1 MGLKMIKSILLP
13 IDGSAFTQ
21 CSLQYGVSLAR
32 SFGAKLKVLTV
43 IDIRIF
49 EWAMAMGVEGF
60 APVIPSS
67 AYQEE
72 SQQLLEQKA
81 EKILERAAEFLKSE
95 KVNFE
100 TEKTSGSP
108 SESICEKSR
117 LADMIIMGS
126 HGEFARWSDKML
138 GATLE
143 SVSRLCIK
151 PILVTHKEYHQIK
164 KILFAYDG
172 SQNSNKALPWVGA
185 LASEL
190 KAPVTIL
197 TVNSDDQEA
206 ETILNEAV
214 EYLRAYN
221 LKKINRVK
229 KTGDAVTQIISLS
242 NELSDSL
249 LIMGSY
255 GHSRIREAILGS
267 TTVQVMRRAKEPIL
281 LVK

>member
-1 MGLKMIKSILLP
+1 MIKSILLP

-21 CSLQYGVSLAR
+21 ASLQYGVSLAR
-32 SFGAKLKVLTV
+32 SFAARLKVLTV
-43 IDIRIF
+43 VDIRIF

-72 SQQLLEQKA
+72 SQQLLEKKA
-81 EKILERAAEFLKSE
+81 EKILERAAEFLKGE
-95 KVNFE
+95 NVNFE

-117 LADMIIMGS
+117 LTDIIIMGS

-151 PILVTHKEYHQIK
+151 PILVTHKEFHPFK
-164 KILFAYDG
+164 EILFAYDG
-172 SQNSNKALPWVGA
+172 SQNSNKALPWVGSF
-185 LASEL
+185 ASKL
-190 KAPVTIL
+190 KIPVTIL
-197 TVNSDDQEA
+197 TVNSNTREA
-206 ETILNEAV
+206 ETILNEAR
-214 EYLRAYN
+214 EYLQAYN
-221 LKKINRVK
+221 IKKVNAIK
-229 KTGDAVTQIISLS
+229 KSGDATAEIISLADEKS
-242 NELSDSL
+242 HCL

-267 TTVQVMRRAKEPIL
+267 TTVQVMRRASVPIL